1 MNSPSNA
8 MNGAALD
15 SRAIAPAVFSSTR
28 PMYWSVRRE
37 LWENRSVYLAPFI
50 AAGIYLAGLLIGLL
64 HLSREMRTAMAS
76 SPELQHDKLAQ
87 PYDIATSLIMG
98 IAVIVSI
105 FYSLDALYSE
115 RRDRSI
121 LFWKSLPV
129 SDLTAVLSK
138 TIVVLGVLPLLTFVS
153 IAVVHWITL
162 LLSSAV
168 AAGSGMS
175 VATLWSQV
183 QLFQMDLM
191 LLYHVVTVH
200 ILWYAPIYG
209 WLLLV
214 SAWAKRAPFLWA
226 FLPMLAIGGLE
237 KLLFNTMYFAT
248 MLQNRLSGG
257 DEAMPMTNSG
267 RFPVD
272 AGMHITPVHYV
283 SSPGLWIG
291 LALTALFLAL
301 AVRLR
306 RSRGP
311 L

>member
-1 MNSPSNA
+1 
-8 MNGAALD
+8 
-15 SRAIAPAVFSSTR
+15 
-28 PMYWSVRRE
+28 MYWSVRRE
-37 LWENRSVYLAPFI
+37 LWENRSVYLAPLI
-50 AAGIYLAGLLIGLL
+50 AAGIYVAGLLIGLL
-64 HLSREMRTAMAS
+64 HLSREMRAALAS

-87 PYDIATSLIMG
+87 PYDVATSLIMG
-98 IAVIVSI
+98 ITLIVSI

-138 TIVVLGVLPLLTFVS
+138 AIIVFGILPLLIFLS
-153 IAVVHWITL
+153 IAVTHWITL

-168 AAGSGMS
+168 AAADGMS
-175 VATLWSQV
+175 VATLWTQV

-191 LLYHVVTVH
+191 LLYHIVTVH
-200 ILWYAPIYG
+200 ILWYAPLYG

-248 MLQNRLSGG
+248 MLQNRVSGG
-257 DEAMPMTNSG
+257 AEAMPMSNPG

-291 LALTALFLAL
+291 LALTALFLAA

-306 RSRGP
+306 RARGP